1 MDAIKKQCAKEALQ
15 FIQEN
20 TIIGLG
26 GGSTIAYLIE
36 FIKSANLSVKIV
48 TPSTTTKM
56 LCVSNGLEVLPTSSV
71 EKISVAFDGC
81 DEVDEQLIAL
91 KSGGGIHTK
100 EKLIANM
107 ADDYILLIDESKFV
121 PSLTGKFPIVL
132 EILEDS
138 LSFVKKRIYEIG
150 GIPTIRQST
159 EKDGYTISDNGNLL
173 MDVRLENIDDFTGL
187 QETLTAICGVVET
200 SLFTKEV
207 TKVLIAKETSFQIL
221 SKNNN
226 GVIA

>member
-1 MDAIKKQCAKEALQ
+1 MDNIKKRCAKEALQ
-15 FIQEN
+15 FIQPN

-36 FIKSANLSVKIV
+36 YIQSANLSVKIV
-48 TPSTTTKM
+48 TPSAKTKT
-56 LCVSNGLEVLPTSSV
+56 LCIKRGLEVLPTSSV
-71 EKISVAFDGC
+71 EKVSVAFDGC
-81 DEVDEQLIAL
+81 DEVDEQLYAL

-100 EKLIANM
+100 EKLIASM
-107 ADDYILLIDESKFV
+107 ADEYILLIDESKFV
-121 PSLTGKFPIVL
+121 SSLTNKYPVVL

-138 LSFVKKRIYEIG
+138 LTFVQKIIRDIG
-150 GIPTIRQST
+150 GSPTIRHSA

-173 MDVRLENIDDFTGL
+173 MDVHFEKTEDFEIL
-187 QETLTAICGVVET
+187 QTKLKSISGVVET

-207 TKVLIAKETSFQIL
+207 TKLLIATETGFQVI